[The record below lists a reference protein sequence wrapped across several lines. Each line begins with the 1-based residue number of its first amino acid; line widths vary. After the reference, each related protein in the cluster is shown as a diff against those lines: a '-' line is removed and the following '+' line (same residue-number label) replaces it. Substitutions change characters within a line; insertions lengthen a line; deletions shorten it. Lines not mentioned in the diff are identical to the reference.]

1 MSKILLIKP
10 RYLSLD
16 LQGITQPLGLM
27 YIGAALK
34 SAGHEP
40 KIHDCCGD
48 YRKLHILRRTIADWK
63 PDFIGI
69 SIIITE
75 LENTKKIMALIRGIL
90 PDVPVTFGGPWP
102 SANPEESIKTYG
114 ADFVVLGEGEKVF
127 PELIDALTQDR
138 PTKLIPGI
146 ASMVNGHVIVNPGSK
161 LTEDELNALPFPAW
175 ELLDHKLYAKMSSM
189 ANVGYRYYMTI
200 VTSRGCPFRCAYCHQ
215 TMGKIFRK
223 RSAESV
229 LTEMEELRFKYGFK
243 EFEIVDD
250 CFNLDRER
258 MYAILTGIR
267 DRFDDIK
274 LHFPNGIR
282 SDILEPED
290 IAIFKQAGTVSIS
303 FAIETSR
310 PRLQKMI
317 HKNLNIEKAVNV
329 INASV
334 KAGIYSTG
342 FFMIGFPTET
352 YEEAS
357 GTVEFAVRSVLHK
370 AVFMFAVPF
379 AGTELAEMAG
389 DILKKRNDAG
399 NSGNTNYF
407 NITLNISAMS
417 DRDLQRVFRLAYMR
431 FYLNPKRILR
441 VIIHHPKIL
450 SLPQYAVMV
459 LVKILPRWR
468 AAAWVRQDTHV
479 LR

>member
-10 RYLSLD
+10 RYLSPD

-40 KIHDCCGD
+40 KIHDCCRD

-69 SIIITE
+69 SIIVTE

-114 ADFVVLGEGEKVF
+114 ADFVALGEGEKAF
-127 PELIDALTQDR
+127 PELIDAIDNDL
-138 PTKLIPGI
+138 PTESIPGI
-146 ASMVNGHVIVNPGSK
+146 ASMVDGHVKVQQRQQ
-161 LTEDELNALPFPAW
+161 LTEDELNALPLPAW

-189 ANVGYRYYMTI
+189 ANVGYRSYMTI

-243 EFEIVDD
+243 EFEIIDD
-250 CFNLDRER
+250 CFNLDKQR
-258 MYAILTGIR
+258 MYAILTGIKNR
-267 DRFDDIK
+267 LSGVK

-282 SDILEPED
+282 SDILETED

-303 FAIETSR
+303 FAIETSS

-317 HKNLNIEKAVNV
+317 HKNLNIEKTASV

-334 KAGIYSTG
+334 KAGIYSAG

-357 GTVEFAVRSVLHK
+357 GTVEFAVRSVLHR
-370 AVFMFAVPF
+370 AFFLFAVPF

-389 DILKKRNDAG
+389 DLFKNRNDG
-399 NSGNTNYF
+399 DSSGNTNYF

-417 DRDLQRVFRLAYMR
+417 DRDLQRVFRRAYRR
-431 FYLNPKRILR
+431 FYLNPKRIFR
-441 VIIHHPKIL
+441 VIMHHPKIL
-450 SLPQYAVMV
+450 SLPSYA
-459 LVKILPRWR
+459 LLALIKILPRSR
-468 AAAWVRQDTHV
+468 SAA
-479 LR
+479 